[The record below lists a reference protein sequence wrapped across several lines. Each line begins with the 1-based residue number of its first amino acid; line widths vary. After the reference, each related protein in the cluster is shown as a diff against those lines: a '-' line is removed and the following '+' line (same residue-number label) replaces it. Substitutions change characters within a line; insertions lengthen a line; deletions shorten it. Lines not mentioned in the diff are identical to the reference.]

1 MRVLHELTIGKK
13 SMTTSLEHMLGI
25 AYNACFIS
33 CYWPQIIKSVKSK
46 SVEDVSLMLYVL
58 SIIGYAAAAG
68 YAILRFGYDFWL
80 LFNYILSGISAVIMI
95 VVYYKYKK

>member
-1 MRVLHELTIGKK
+1 
-13 SMTTSLEHMLGI
+13 MTTSLEHTLGI
-25 AYNACFIS
+25 LYNVCFIG
-33 CYWPQIIKSVKSK
+33 CYWPQIIKSIKTK
-46 SVEDVSLMLYVL
+46 SVNDVSITLYFL

-68 YAILRFGYDFWL
+68 YAILRFGCDFWL

>member
-1 MRVLHELTIGKK
+1 
-13 SMTTSLEHMLGI
+13 MTTSLEHMLGI
-25 AYNACFIS
+25 VYNACFIS

-46 SVEDVSLMLYVL
+46 SVEDVSLMLYIL

-80 LFNYILSGISAVIMI
+80 LFNYILSGISAVVMI
-95 VVYYKYKK
+95 VVYSKYKK